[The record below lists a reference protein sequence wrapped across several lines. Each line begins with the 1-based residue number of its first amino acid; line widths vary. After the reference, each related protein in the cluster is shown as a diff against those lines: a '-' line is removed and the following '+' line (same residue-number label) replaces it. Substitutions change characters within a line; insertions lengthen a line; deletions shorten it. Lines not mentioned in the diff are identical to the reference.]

1 MLEPEDYRDA
11 AALWDVKHVYVQKG
25 CLDLNG
31 VPAGGDG
38 DVVRPARIHSTVE
51 ISNDAFDIVRRHRA
65 MFLDVCF
72 YCGDEPRPH
81 ARRCSR
87 FTIRNKAKHLC
98 AEPRDE
104 AARVGL
110 QRRRDDFPY
119 VVGSLAGP
127 LLRTVRL
134 PQWSTQLGEPPVAA
148 LGALHFVLTSV

>member
-1 MLEPEDYRDA
+1 MPQPNR
-11 AALWDVKHVYVQKG
+11 DVKHVYVQKC

-38 DVVRPARIHSTVE
+38 DVVRPAQIHSTVE

-81 ARRCSR
+81 ARRCFR
-87 FTIRNKAKHLC
+87 FTVRNEAKYLC

-119 VVGSLAGP
+119 VLDRWRAVSRELFGCRRGQRSLASRLSLP
-127 LLRTVRL
+127 SARCISFCLLC
-134 PQWSTQLGEPPVAA
+134 S
-148 LGALHFVLTSV
+148 